1 MLDQERGKSDSTQG
15 YIRVRDTTNEA
26 DIFSLF
32 SHAAY
37 SQYSRIPNTSAY
49 IAHSMLDCIIHYT
62 TLFILYYKLIY
73 R

>member
-32 SHAAY
+32 RDRS
-37 SQYSRIPNTSAY
+37 
-49 IAHSMLDCIIHYT
+49 
-62 TLFILYYKLIY
+62 LFIVQGGD
-73 R
+73 